1 LIPASKNRWFEAFF
15 AHHARGRIA
24 KQFSEV
30 RAFRAS
36 ETAAIARE
44 TPLLLVSNHT
54 AWWDPLFA
62 IWLSNYILGVD
73 GHAMMDAANLR
84 RLPFFGKVGA
94 FGVDLTDPADGARA
108 LRYAIKLLGR
118 SPTSHA
124 PAASRMVWIYAQG
137 AERPITEPLVFRP
150 GAAEIASLAKNAAV
164 VPVGLRYEFSR
175 SEAPVACLSFG
186 EPLVRDGAK
195 GRVTTGSLEAAV
207 SGELARI
214 DGALRDGSFFGDGAT
229 WAPLHIAAPSRIGML
244 AERLLAWLTGP
255 SVRALPAP

>member
-1 LIPASKNRWFEAFF
+1 VN
-15 AHHARGRIA
+15 
-24 KQFSEV
+24 
-30 RAFRAS
+30 AFRAA
-36 ETAAIARE
+36 ETAALARE
-44 TPLLLVSNHT
+44 APLLLVSNHT

-118 SPTSHA
+118 SPASQA
-124 PAASRMVWIYAQG
+124 PAASPMVWIYAQG
-137 AERPITEPLVFRP
+137 AERPITEPIVFRP

-164 VPVGLRYEFSR
+164 VPVGIRYEFAR
-175 SEAPVACLSFG
+175 FEAPVACLSFG
-186 EPLVRDGAK
+186 EPLARGAK
-195 GRVTTGSLEAAV
+195 GRVTTAALEAAV

-214 DGALRDGSFFGDGAT
+214 DGALRDGTFFSDTAT
-229 WAPLHIAAPSRIGML
+229 WVPLHSAAPSRLGML
-244 AERLLAWLTGP
+244 AERLLAWLTAPVRVGP
-255 SVRALPAP
+255 PSLAPPLPANSLAVANGQAVKAPALPPR